1 MNSEQLAAMR
11 QAYGNQEFTISSS
24 DTNPFHQFTKWF
36 KEAIDAELVEPNAMT
51 LSTADKNGKPTGRII
66 LLKGMENE
74 SFVFFTNY
82 NSRKGR
88 EISENPKVGLTF
100 WWDGLQRQVRID
112 GTIKKIAPE
121 ASTAYFQSRPRGSQI
136 GAWASPQSE
145 AIISREILSSR
156 VDAVTEQFKGKA
168 ILPRPQHWGG
178 YAVFPDEIE
187 FWQGRADRLHDR
199 ILYLKENNN
208 WTKKRLAP

>member
-11 QAYGNQEFTISSS
+11 QAYGNQEFTLSSS
-24 DTNPFHQFTKWF
+24 ESDPFHQFTKWF
-36 KEAIDAELVEPNAMT
+36 KEALDAELVEPNAMT
-51 LSTADKNGKPTGRII
+51 LSTANKEGKPSGRIV

-88 EISENPKVGLTF
+88 EIEENPNVALTF

-112 GTIKKIAPE
+112 GTIQKIPE
-121 ASTAYFQSRPRGSQI
+121 TASTAYFQSRPKGSQI

-145 AIISREILSSR
+145 AIDSRGILSDR
-156 VDAVTEQFKGKA
+156 VDALIAQYQNDEV
-168 ILPRPQHWGG
+168 LPRPEHWGG
-178 YAVFPDEIE
+178 YAVFPEEIE
-187 FWQGRADRLHDR
+187 FWQGRANRLHDR
-199 ILYLKENNN
+199 ILYSKDEDV
-208 WTKKRLAP
+208 WTKRRLAP